1 MNKRIT
7 VILTGPAHVRI
18 FWGDGVI
25 EDHQIAE
32 GVEQPVEHIYANDGQ
47 YEVRVRG
54 VAHAIRIGQNHT
66 VYEVVDF
73 GDMDSTHYRF
83 SSNVNLHTVPDTLP
97 TSVRNIEWM
106 FDECREFSGDDIVG
120 WDVSRVVEGNGAFYN
135 SGLTAD
141 LGAWNT
147 VSFREM
153 THMFSSPDVWA
164 DVRYYNHNL
173 SCWNV
178 EAIITQPMGF
188 REHNEVWLDEY
199 QPRWG
204 QSITDVSGRTGASCY
219 IAPPPAPRYEI
230 TVEYAYGEGQE
241 IILQLND
248 QRVMQDNGLMT
259 DPNVYKHAIND
270 EMVFSGIRDYEST
283 SGNWDDAIVP
293 VDKRWSWV
301 LWYNGE
307 IISESN
313 DVEIDIPTL
322 GTTGARPPGNYS
334 IQVTAFIKDSST
346 NEWVHATTSKFSYGE
361 WPEPEPET
369 IYGYLLETWAD
380 GIVLNQ
386 IEDDGGNNIPP
397 PQST

>member
-1 MNKRIT
+1 MNKIIT

-18 FWGDGVI
+18 FWGDGLI

-32 GVEQPVEHIYANDGQ
+32 GIEQPIIHTYVNDGQ

-54 VAHAIRIGQNHT
+54 VAHAVRIGENHT
-66 VYEVVDF
+66 VYQVVDF
-73 GDMDSTHYRF
+73 GDMDCTHYRF

-141 LGAWNT
+141 LGAWDT
-147 VSFREM
+147 ISFREM
-153 THMFSSPDVWA
+153 VHMFSSPDVWT

-188 REHNEVWLDEY
+188 REHNDVWLDEY

-219 IAPPPAPRYEI
+219 VAPPPAPRYEI

-241 IILQLND
+241 IILQLNN
-248 QRVMQDNGLMT
+248 QRVMQDSGLIT
-259 DPNVYKHAIND
+259 DPNVYRHAIND
-270 EMVFSGIRDYEST
+270 ELVFSGIRDYETST
-283 SGNWDDAIVP
+283 GDWTDAAI
-293 VDKRWSWV
+293 DGDIRWSWI

-307 IISESN
+307 IISEES
-313 DVEIDIPTL
+313 DIIDEWPVL
-322 GTTGARPPGNYS
+322 GSVGVRPPGNYS
-334 IQVTAFIKDSST
+334 IQVSAYVRNAT
-346 NEWVHATTSKFSYGE
+346 NDDWTLVVESKFSYGE
-361 WPEPEPET
+361 WPEPEPT
-369 IYGYLLETWAD
+369 DSLKFI
-380 GIVLNQ
+380 LNVVP
-386 IEDDGGNNIPP
+386 DTNLRLVKLTSFNID
-397 PQST
+397 SGVFVK